1 MSSKFGYTKLDS
13 GTVNLDNANF
23 DVAKKVAQ
31 QERSF
36 TYCIA
41 CGSCTATCSAGNF
54 TEYNLRKIQLMVR
67 RGEVEPLRE
76 TITRCMLCGKCQ
88 MVCPKG
94 VSTRNVVLQISKLLK
109 QPVAKEQLTD
119 KLHPTDDRKI

>member
-1 MSSKFGYTKLDS
+1 MNKFGYTKLDS
-13 GTVNLDNANF
+13 GVVSLDSADKNF
-23 DVAKKVAQ
+23 AKAVLE
-31 QERSF
+31 QEHSF
-36 TYCIA
+36 AFCIS

-54 TEYNLRKIQLMVR
+54 TEYNLRKMQLMVK
-67 RGEVEPLRE
+67 RGELEPLRD

-109 QPVAKEQLTD
+109 QPATKNQLTD
-119 KLHPTDDRKI
+119 KLTRDL